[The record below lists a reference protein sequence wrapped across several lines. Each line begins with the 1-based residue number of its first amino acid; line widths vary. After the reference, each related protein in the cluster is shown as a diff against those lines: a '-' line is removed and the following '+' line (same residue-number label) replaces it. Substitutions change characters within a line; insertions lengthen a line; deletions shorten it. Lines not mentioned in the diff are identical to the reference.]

1 MFCSTF
7 QLGPRKFQ
15 GGRGGGGE
23 LKDSLTL
30 LNWSFKWRLIQNH
43 NQNHHF
49 EDNALF
55 SGGDAQKRNARIFE
69 HSISDRTAF
78 PHIIMFRDYNYT
90 FRPTCR
96 KPLSPAVAKSHF
108 FWRLLKATFLAQ
120 AWNFSSVCWKLC
132 CFLLP
137 FSHAISLQL
146 STSHSFPALFTSKVL
161 YHPVHI
167 FTFSP
172 AHALRIQWLLPFLS
186 GIGLKLLTS
195 LITARPFSYISS
207 VRHSIMCDPPHGSA
221 T

>member
-15 GGRGGGGE
+15 GGRGGGGG

-30 LNWSFKWRLIQNH
+30 LNWGFKWRLIQNH
-43 NQNHHF
+43 NQSHNF
-49 EDNALF
+49 EDNAMF

-78 PHIIMFRDYNYT
+78 PHIMFHDYNYT
-90 FRPTCR
+90 FSSHLPKTTFSRSCQ
-96 KPLSPAVAKSHF
+96 KPLFS
-108 FWRLLKATFLAQ
+108 RLIKATILAQ

-137 FSHAISLQL
+137 FSYAIALQL
-146 STSHSFPALFTSKVL
+146 STSHSFPALFTSKVP
-161 YHPVHI
+161 YHPIHI

-172 AHALRIQWLLPFLS
+172 AHALRIQWLLPFPS

>member
-1 MFCSTF
+1 MLC
-7 QLGPRKFQ
+7 FQ
-15 GGRGGGGE
+15 GVT
-23 LKDSLTL
+23 LKSVMLEFSSIVYLTASLFLILCSMIITTL
-30 LNWSFKWRLIQNH
+30 
-43 NQNHHF
+43 
-49 EDNALF
+49 
-55 SGGDAQKRNARIFE
+55 
-69 HSISDRTAF
+69 
-78 PHIIMFRDYNYT
+78 

-96 KPLSPAVAKSHF
+96 KPLSLAVAKSHF
-108 FWRLLKATFLAQ
+108 FSRLIKATILAQ

-137 FSHAISLQL
+137 FSYAIALQL
-146 STSHSFPALFTSKVL
+146 STSHSFPALFTSKVP
-161 YHPVHI
+161 YHPIHI

>member
-1 MFCSTF
+1 MIWKILHGRAVILSALGDKIRIPKRSCNFCLLYLYWWNFKRT
-7 QLGPRKFQ
+7 
-15 GGRGGGGE
+15 GR
-23 LKDSLTL
+23 
-30 LNWSFKWRLIQNH
+30 
-43 NQNHHF
+43 
-49 EDNALF
+49 A
-55 SGGDAQKRNARIFE
+55 
-69 HSISDRTAF
+69 
-78 PHIIMFRDYNYT
+78 P
-90 FRPTCR
+90 
-96 KPLSPAVAKSHF
+96 
-108 FWRLLKATFLAQ
+108 RLLKATILVQ
-120 AWNFSSVCWKLC
+120 AWTFSSVCWKLC

-146 STSHSFPALFTSKVL
+146 STSHSFPALFTSKVP